1 MVTGWSHTS
10 FARVLDIHLMPD
22 LFSLM
27 SAPFV
32 TRSKKTFHT
41 DDPPELARRVV
52 NLMTVQD
59 AAPTGLPPG
68 VLASRTG
75 PGHFNAVSPVAAFD
89 SSFDGV
95 VSDGRGGSFVTE
107 QKTAVSPIPFWSS
120 VATVI
125 HDVATNPQE
134 AYCRAR
140 GRLLG

>member
-1 MVTGWSHTS
+1 MITRWSHTS
-10 FARVLDIHLMPD
+10 SRGALDIHLMPD

-27 SAPFV
+27 TAPFV

-41 DDPPELARRVV
+41 NDSPELARRVV

-59 AAPTGLPPG
+59 GAPGGLPPG
-68 VLASRTG
+68 VMAARTG
-75 PGHFNAVSPVAAFD
+75 PGHFNAMSPLAGFD

-95 VSDGRGGSFVTE
+95 VSDGRGGSWVTE
-107 QKTAVSPIPFWSS
+107 QKTAVSPIPFMSS

-125 HDVATNPQE
+125 HDVATNPAE
-134 AYCRAR
+134 AYLRAR